1 MTHSASSGQA
11 DLVERLR
18 TWSAMRIAQSGSNTL
33 KEAADE
39 IEKLRAEVKTQRNR
53 IASLKGLIED
63 EEEAER
69 L

>member
-1 MTHSASSGQA
+1 MT

-18 TWSAMRIAQSGSNTL
+18 SCQGILTGDPDFVCAD
-33 KEAADE
+33 AADE
-39 IEKLRAEVKTQRNR
+39 VERLRAEVKAQRNR
-53 IASLKGLIED
+53 IASLKGLIAD